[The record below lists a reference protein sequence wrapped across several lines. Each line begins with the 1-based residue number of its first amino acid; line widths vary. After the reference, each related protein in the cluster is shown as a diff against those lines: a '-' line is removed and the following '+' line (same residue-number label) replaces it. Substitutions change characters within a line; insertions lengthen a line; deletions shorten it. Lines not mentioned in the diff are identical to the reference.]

1 MIEQDTSYEALTE
14 IILGLTEAETGSR
27 DQQLRGALTVL
38 LQELTEIENKG
49 GLCLEWKSDDEK
61 VGCIDILKSAGLIAE
76 GADLDTAHPYQ
87 MRNVCLFVAD
97 RSEPG
102 KVRIYSHKSF
112 FGESRLAANI
122 AALAK
127 APSCGAAYADKLESL
142 ESKAKEM
149 GAFQL
154 NDGQRQAASLALQ
167 NNFSVICGGPGTGKT
182 TSVVRFLEV
191 ALQDCPQASVTLCA
205 PTGKAKS
212 RLNESVIYSAQ
223 ERPDLYPLVKNA
235 ADEERIQSLTIH
247 KLLGTPLSNGERPS
261 RTNPLETQIL
271 IIDEGSMVDEH
282 LADSL
287 FRVIDPHTT
296 KTVVLGDKH
305 QLAAVG
311 PGSVFADIS
320 DSSGPLS
327 RFSCELTE
335 SKRFKKDSLIHKVAS
350 HILNLENKTADL
362 HEFEALFEGLETK
375 GEFGTVGLF
384 YDKPNK
390 ESGLSKTAKKWL
402 EEKINSYAE
411 AIRSL
416 RQTLSRIKLEDVEET
431 DTKKMP
437 QPIHEALKAAWNSL
451 SSFRPICTQRR
462 GAFSLDAV
470 NRFCDQVLRKKLNC
484 RNENEFY
491 VGKVIIVRKND
502 PSGISNGDVCIL
514 LPIFF
519 KNEDKPSWYAYVGD
533 LDRLYPAM
541 LLPSYDTAFGITI
554 HQSQGSGFDDVA
566 VFLPPI
572 TKKELEDPK
581 NGAVSLCTREL
592 LYTGFTRAKKS
603 CLIFGSPASVE
614 LSLSRV
620 TERTGGLQDRLRE
633 KLKDSENA

>member
-14 IILGLTEAETGSR
+14 IILGLTEAETGIS
-27 DQQLRGALTVL
+27 DPQLRSALTML
-38 LQELTEIENKG
+38 LQKLTEIENKG

-61 VGCIDILKSAGLIAE
+61 LRCIDILKSAGLIAE

-97 RSEPG
+97 RSETG
-102 KVRIYSHKSF
+102 KVRIYSHRSF

-127 APSCGAAYADKLESL
+127 APSSGADCVDKLDAL
-142 ESKAKEM
+142 EAKAKEM

-191 ALQDCPQASVTLCA
+191 ALQDCPEASVTLCA

-223 ERPDLYPLVKNA
+223 EHPDLYPLVKKA
-235 ADEERIQSLTIH
+235 ADEERIHSLTIH

-261 RTNPLETQIL
+261 QTNPLETQIL

-287 FRVIDPHTT
+287 FGVIDPHTT

-320 DSSGPLS
+320 DRTGPLNC
-327 RFSCELTE
+327 FSCELTE
-335 SKRFKKDSLIHKVAS
+335 SKRFKKDSLIHKVAT

-362 HEFEALFEGLETK
+362 HEFEVLFEGEETT
-375 GEFGTVGLF
+375 GDFGAVGLF

-390 ESGLSKTAKKWL
+390 KSGLSTTAKKWL
-402 EEKINSYAE
+402 EEKINGYAE
-411 AIRSL
+411 AVKSL
-416 RQTLSRIKLEDVEET
+416 RQTLSTIKLEDADET
-431 DTKKMP
+431 DTQKLP
-437 QPIHEALKAAWNSL
+437 QPLHEALKAAWSSL
-451 SSFRPICTQRR
+451 SGFRPICAQRR
-462 GAFSLDAV
+462 GAFSLEAV
-470 NRFCDQVLRKKLNC
+470 NRFCDQALRKKLNC
-484 RNENEFY
+484 RNEEEFY

-502 PSGISNGDVCIL
+502 LSGISNGDVCIL
-514 LPIFF
+514 LPILF

-566 VFLPPI
+566 VFLAPI
-572 TKKELEDPK
+572 TKKDLEDPE

-633 KLKDSENA
+633 KFKNANP